1 MHYQIFDKRH
11 VYYSL
16 NSLNSIALLIDQRDH
31 FNDII
36 IYYRTMIDF
45 IIYPSIDK
53 QRVDEREKKIKTRL
67 TLGPSCR
74 RVHRVPSSLDV
85 QAR

>member
-31 FNDII
+31 FNNII
-36 IYYRTMIDF
+36 VDF